1 MTTLK
6 DHTGEQAWVF
16 DRAKEAWRPCVV
28 IGPDAG
34 NPDWPTCPIR
44 RRDGSEVSVGPL
56 ELRFTKPSGAS
67 VKVLP
72 K

>member
-16 DRAKEAWRPCVV
+16 DRASEAWRPCVV

-34 NPDWPTCPIR
+34 NPDWPTCR
-44 RRDGSEVSVGPL
+44 VKFGDGTEATAGPL
-56 ELRFTKPSGAS
+56 ALRFIKPSGAN
-67 VKVLP
+67 VRVLP
-72 K
+72 R